1 MNDLC
6 KTPVYFAGV
15 LHKKTMVLKFI
26 SDIKNIKTPI
36 FMELIITTR
45 PLIVVNLPVSLLN
58 FNPENLPIK

>member
-1 MNDLC
+1 MTCAKPRYILPGFC
-6 KTPVYFAGV
+6 I
-15 LHKKTMVLKFI
+15 KKTMVLKFI

-36 FMELIITTR
+36 FRELIITTR